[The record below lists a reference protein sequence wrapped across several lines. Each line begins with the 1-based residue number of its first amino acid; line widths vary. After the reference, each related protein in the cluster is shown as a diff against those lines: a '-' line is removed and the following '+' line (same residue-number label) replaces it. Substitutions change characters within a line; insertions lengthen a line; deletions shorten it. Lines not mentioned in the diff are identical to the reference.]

1 MRPGDSGLK
10 PGNAGNAKLNKHGR
24 FAGCFRKVIREI
36 WWLFCVD
43 CGAICRARGA
53 KSGHESGVL
62 REKWSSCIVG
72 LTSCIIH
79 ENGLYCFA
87 DPEKK

>member
-1 MRPGDSGLK
+1 MGDLPSIQKKLPDFPGGFFALI
-10 PGNAGNAKLNKHGR
+10 AVR
-24 FAGCFRKVIREI
+24 FAG
-36 WWLFCVD
+36 
-43 CGAICRARGA
+43 ARGA
-53 KSGHESGVL
+53 KIGHESGVL
-62 REKWSSCIVG
+62 REKRSSCIVG